1 LIKGLR
7 LTAIGAV
14 VIGAAALAG
23 CGSSSSGDESSGGS
37 ANGGAGATISSTDN
51 SGLGKTILVDSSGR
65 TLYMFEKD
73 EADESY
79 CNGACAKVWPAV
91 VTKGTPKATKGVDFS
106 KLTTLNRDD
115 GTTQVVYHDHPLY
128 TYEDDHK
135 PGQTEGNGSKEFG
148 AEWYA
153 VEPNGD
159 AAEPK
164 GESGAKS
171 GSDEKS
177 GSGQSSSDSS

>member
-23 CGSSSSGDESSGGS
+23 CGSNSSSDESSSSSPGG
-37 ANGGAGATISSTDN
+37 GTGTTISSADN

-73 EADESY
+73 EEDESY
-79 CNGACAKVWPAV
+79 CNGACAKVWPAA
-91 VTKGTPKATKGVDFS
+91 VTKGTPKAAKDIDSS
-106 KLTTLNRDD
+106 KLTTLKRDD
-115 GTTQVVYHDHPLY
+115 GTTQVVYDDHPLY

-153 VEPNGD
+153 VEPSGD
-159 AAEPK
+159 AAE
-164 GESGAKS
+164 
-171 GSDEKS
+171 
-177 GSGQSSSDSS
+177 